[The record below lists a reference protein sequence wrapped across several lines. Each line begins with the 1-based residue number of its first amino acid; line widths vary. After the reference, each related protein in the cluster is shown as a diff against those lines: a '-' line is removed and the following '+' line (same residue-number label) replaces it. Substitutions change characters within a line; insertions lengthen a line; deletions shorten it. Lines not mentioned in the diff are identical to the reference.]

1 MISLPDK
8 LLYEAMDLSLA
19 PEEKDRLWREILR
32 AADETPPVKE
42 EETMN
47 TRNIHKIIRITLIAA
62 VLTSLLS
69 LGAYAAGFLGTK
81 AIVIPET
88 EQEDGSALV
97 SVSQPQAVPDGMDAA
112 IAAKVEN
119 ARAAWS
125 EWMDWHRN
133 SPDLPHEPAVFLPPE
148 NAVSSSCVENED
160 GGCTIYYLDN
170 EGFRKMMDETGE
182 FQEEPDF
189 APYAF
194 ETRTA
199 TAEEVAQENAFH
211 EYVRSEYGDYDFNY
225 DIHTEAEA
233 AKLEEIAAKY
243 GLKLRHG
250 STLLWSKES
259 TAEMDAEMNAQYGTD
274 IHTDTSDPRFLT
286 NAELCAR
293 IRDVVCHGELF
304 SAVPRGFDKVYY
316 FDEGSFC
323 VSYFLDSIAGQRLNC
338 YGYNSMYSTLSSG
351 HEVVTRI
358 REPERFQARTH
369 TAPDGTELTI
379 LQSGNEAFLYAYL
392 ADSFFEEHITAEQDL
407 TEAKVDAAADFLI
420 YSNIGK

>member
-1 MISLPDK
+1 MPDK
-8 LLYEAMDLSLA
+8 LIHEAMDLSLA

-148 NAVSSSCVENED
+148 NAVSSSYVENED
-160 GGCTIYYLDN
+160 GSYTLYFHDD
-170 EGFRKMMDETGE
+170 EGFQKMRDAMAPD
-182 FQEEPDF
+182 QEEPDF
-189 APYAF
+189 AAYAF
-194 ETRTA
+194 ETRIA
-199 TAEEVAQENAFH
+199 TAEEMAQREAFFD
-211 EYVRSEYGDYDFNY
+211 YVNRQYGDYDFNY

-250 STLLWSKES
+250 STLLWSRES
-259 TAEMDAEMNAQYGTD
+259 AAEMDAEMNAKYGTD
-274 IHTDTSDPRFLT
+274 LHTDTSDPRFLT
-286 NAELCAR
+286 NAELCER
-293 IRDVVCHGELF
+293 IKDVACHGDLF
-304 SAVPRGFDKVYY
+304 TQSPRGFDKVYY

-323 VSYFLDSIAGQRLNC
+323 VSYYLDSIAGQRLNC
-338 YGYNSMYSTLSSG
+338 YGYNSMYATLSSG
-351 HEVVTRI
+351 REVVTRI
-358 REPERFQARTH
+358 QDPARFQTRTH

-379 LQSGNEAFLYAYL
+379 LQSGSEAFLYAYL
-392 ADSFFEEHITAEQDL
+392 ADSFFEEQITAEHTL
-407 TEAKVDAAADFLI
+407 TDAEVDAAADFLI

>member
-8 LLYEAMDLSLA
+8 IIHEAMDLSLA
-19 PEEKDRLWREILR
+19 PEEKDRLWREILL
-32 AADETPPVKE
+32 AAEETPPVTE
-42 EETMN
+42 EKNMN
-47 TRNIHKIIRITLIAA
+47 TRSIHKVIRITLIAA
-62 VLTSLLS
+62 ALMSLLS

-88 EQEDGSALV
+88 ETEDGAALV
-97 SVSQPQAVPDGMDAA
+97 SITQPQAVPEEMDPAV
-112 IAAKVEN
+112 AAKVEN
-119 ARAAWS
+119 ARAAWI
-125 EWMDWHRN
+125 EWRDWRQN
-133 SPDLPHEPAVFLPPE
+133 SPELPHEPAVFLPPE
-148 NAVSSSCVENED
+148 NAVSSSYVENED

-182 FQEEPDF
+182 YQEEPDF
-189 APYAF
+189 ALYAF

-243 GLKLRHG
+243 GLKLRRG
-250 STLLWSKES
+250 STLLWSRES
-259 TAEMDAEMNAQYGTD
+259 TAEMDAEMNAAYGTD

-286 NAELCAR
+286 NAELCGR
-293 IRDVVCHGELF
+293 IRDVACCGELF

-323 VSYFLDSIAGQRLNC
+323 VSYFLDSAAGQRLSC
-338 YGYNSMYSTLSSG
+338 YGYNSMYGTLSSG

-358 REPERFQARTH
+358 QDPARFQTRTH
-369 TAPDGTELTI
+369 TAPDGTVLTI

-392 ADSFFEEHITAEQDL
+392 SDSFFEEHITAEKELADA
-407 TEAKVDAAADFLI
+407 EVDAAADFLI

>member
-1 MISLPDK
+1 MPDK
-8 LLYEAMDLSLA
+8 RIQEAMDLSLA

-32 AADETPPVKE
+32 AAEETPPVTE
-42 EETMN
+42 EKNMN
-47 TRNIHKIIRITLIAA
+47 TRSIHKVIRITLIAA
-62 VLTSLLS
+62 VLMSLLS
-69 LGAYAAGFLGTK
+69 LGAYAAGFLGAK

-88 EQEDGSALV
+88 ETEDGAALV
-97 SVSQPQAVPDGMDAA
+97 SITQPQAVPEEMDPAV
-112 IAAKVEN
+112 AAKVEN

-125 EWMDWHRN
+125 EWRDWRQY
-133 SPDLPHEPAVFLPPE
+133 SPDLPHKPAVFLPPE

-189 APYAF
+189 SAYAF
-194 ETRTA
+194 ETRIA

-274 IHTDTSDPRFLT
+274 LHTDTSDPRFLT

-293 IRDVVCHGELF
+293 IRDVACRGELF

-323 VSYFLDSIAGQRLNC
+323 VSYYLDSIAGQRLDC
-338 YGYNSMYSTLSSG
+338 YGYNSMYATLSSG
-351 HEVVTRI
+351 REVVTLI
-358 REPERFQARTH
+358 QDPARFQTRTH

-379 LQSGNEAFLYAYL
+379 LQSGSEAFLYAYL
-392 ADSFFEEHITAEQDL
+392 ADSFFEEQITAEHTL
-407 TEAKVDAAADFLI
+407 TDAEVDAAADFLI